1 MSDLPFASIVL
12 AGGAARRLGGVDKP
26 AICVAGVPMIER
38 VLAAAVPFGR
48 TLVVGADC
56 ALDAVPTVRE
66 SPPGG
71 GPVAA
76 IGAAFD
82 AVGGELIDV
91 VAILAGDL
99 PLLDAPAIA
108 DLRAVAARGWVDG
121 AIYVDS
127 DGRPQW
133 LCGAWRTASVATRL
147 VALADIRGRLD
158 GAAIRELFGGLAV
171 AEVTHIDGP
180 PPWFDCDTED
190 DIRRAE
196 EWLTR

>member
-1 MSDLPFASIVL
+1 
-12 AGGAARRLGGVDKP
+12 
-26 AICVAGVPMIER
+26 
-38 VLAAAVPFGR
+38 VPFGR
-48 TLVVGADC
+48 TLVVGADS